1 MPKLTI
7 VLNGPGVQLEAMR
20 ISKSKITDLKIIRYI
35 IIIISA
41 LIDVIITTLFIK
53 ILIIILLIIIV
64 T

>member
-7 VLNGPGVQLEAMR
+7 VLNGPGVQLEEMR

-41 LIDVIITTLFIK
+41 LIDVIITILFIK
-53 ILIIILLIIIV
+53 ILIRILLIIIV

>member
-7 VLNGPGVQLEAMR
+7 VLNGPGVQLEEMR
-20 ISKSKITDLKIIRYI
+20 ISKNEITDLKIIRYI

-41 LIDVIITTLFIK
+41 LIDVIITILFIK
-53 ILIIILLIIIV
+53 ILIRILLIIIV